1 MLRELVNEIV
11 ELLNESDVKDTQI
24 NELRAEVE
32 GLKVQTAQLKQ
43 ELEIANN
50 SIVELNNEVISL
62 NNIII
67 ENKTNGLIV
76 LIADEGKKITN
87 TNRSFFSDFIYLSKN
102 DYAYNYVK

>member
-32 GLKVQTAQLKQ
+32 GLKVQIAQLKQ

-62 NNIII
+62 NNINIEKDGII
-67 ENKTNGLIV
+67 SNKDIKILELQEQANLKLDEVKTIV
-76 LIADEGKKITN
+76 EELKGMIINA
-87 TNRSFFSDFIYLSKN
+87 
-102 DYAYNYVK
+102 

>member
-1 MLRELVNEIV
+1 MLKELVNEII

-32 GLKVQTAQLKQ
+32 GLKVQIAQLKQ

-67 ENKTNGLIV
+67 EKDGIISNKDIKILELQEQANLKLDEVKTIV
-76 LIADEGKKITN
+76 EELKGMIINA
-87 TNRSFFSDFIYLSKN
+87 
-102 DYAYNYVK
+102 

>member
-67 ENKTNGLIV
+67 EKDGIISNKDIKILELQEQANLKLDEVKTIV
-76 LIADEGKKITN
+76 EELKGMIINA
-87 TNRSFFSDFIYLSKN
+87 
-102 DYAYNYVK
+102 

>member
-32 GLKVQTAQLKQ
+32 GLKVQIAQLKQ

-50 SIVELNNEVISL
+50 SIVELNNEVISEVL
-62 NNIII
+62 FRMTGEIHPIQETNYDDKAYEIII
-67 ENKTNGLIV
+67 K
-76 LIADEGKKITN
+76 
-87 TNRSFFSDFIYLSKN
+87 
-102 DYAYNYVK
+102 

>member
-32 GLKVQTAQLKQ
+32 GLMVQIAQLKQ

-67 ENKTNGLIV
+67 EKDGIISNKDIKILELQEQANLKLDEVKTIV
-76 LIADEGKKITN
+76 EELKGMIINA
-87 TNRSFFSDFIYLSKN
+87 
-102 DYAYNYVK
+102 

>member
-67 ENKTNGLIV
+67 EKDGIISNKDIKILELQEQANLTLDEVKTIV
-76 LIADEGKKITN
+76 EELKGMIINA
-87 TNRSFFSDFIYLSKN
+87 
-102 DYAYNYVK
+102 